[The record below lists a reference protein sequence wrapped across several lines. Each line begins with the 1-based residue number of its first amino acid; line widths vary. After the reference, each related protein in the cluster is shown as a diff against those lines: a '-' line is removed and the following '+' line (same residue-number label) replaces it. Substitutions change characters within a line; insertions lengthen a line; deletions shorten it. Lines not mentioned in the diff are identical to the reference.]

1 VGTIETAIDT
11 PRRRFP
17 RWLPQVLGYAISAAC
32 LAWVLRGYPIGELIP
47 NIKALDFRWVAL
59 AVGAD
64 LGVYVVQGWRWN
76 TLLGPISRLRLWPTV
91 QAIYIGLFADG
102 VLPLRPGEVLR
113 VYLVG
118 HWNDLRLSLVFA
130 SVAVERVIDGLLLVA
145 TFLATAGFV
154 RGIPGN
160 VLTAVEI
167 GGGLLI
173 VLAVLLLWMARGK
186 APEPHVELTESRLAA
201 IWRHVI
207 EGLHLMG
214 SWRTLGYTTLLSLL
228 FVVLQGITMWA
239 LMKAYGLDLNFLVAM
254 GVLTLLRIGIVVPNA
269 PGDVGVVQV
278 ATVMAMRLFDVREND
293 AKTFSFIYLLATR
306 LPVMVAGAVATALT
320 GLNLGELHERAK
332 KRAEPEP

>member
-1 VGTIETAIDT
+1 VGTIETAIDP

-17 RWLPQVLGYAISAAC
+17 RWLPQVAGYAISAAC
-32 LAWVLRGYPIGELIP
+32 LAWVLHGYPIGDLIP
-47 NIKALDFRWVAL
+47 NIRALDFRWVVL
-59 AVGAD
+59 AVAAN
-64 LGVYVVQGWRWN
+64 LGVYVAQGWRWN
-76 TLLGPISRLRLWPTV
+76 TLLGPIARLRLWQTV

-113 VYLVG
+113 AYLVA
-118 HWNDLRLSLVFA
+118 HWNDVRVSLVFA
-130 SVAVERVIDGLLLVA
+130 SLAVERVIDGLLLLA
-145 TFLATAGFV
+145 TFVATAGFV

-160 VLTAVEI
+160 VVTGVEI
-167 GGGLLI
+167 GGGMLI
-173 VLAVLLLWMARGK
+173 AFAVLLLWMARGRR
-186 APEPHVELTESRLAA
+186 PEPHVQLRESRLAA

-214 SWRTLGYTTLLSLL
+214 SWRTLGYTTLISLL
-228 FVVLQGITMWA
+228 FMVLQGVALWA
-239 LMKAYGLDLNFLVAM
+239 LMKAYGLDLNFLVGM

-269 PGDVGVVQV
+269 PGDVGVVQL
-278 ATVMAMRLFDVREND
+278 ATVMAMKLFEVREND

-332 KRAEPEP
+332 KRTQPEP

>member
-1 VGTIETAIDT
+1 M
-11 PRRRFP
+11 
-17 RWLPQVLGYAISAAC
+17 LGYAISAAC
-32 LAWVLRGYPIGELIP
+32 LAWVLHGYPIGELIP
-47 NIKALDFRWVAL
+47 NIRALDFRWVTL
-59 AVGAD
+59 AVAAD
-64 LGVYVVQGWRWN
+64 LGVYVAQAWRWN

-113 VYLVG
+113 IYLVG

-130 SVAVERVIDGLLLVA
+130 SVAVERVIDGLLLLA
-145 TFLATAGFV
+145 TFLITAGFV
-154 RGIPGN
+154 RRIPGN

-167 GGGLLI
+167 GGALLI
-173 VLAVLLLWMARGK
+173 AFAVLLLWMARGRK
-186 APEPHVELTESRLAA
+186 PQPHVELRESKLAA
-201 IWRHVI
+201 IWRHVL

-214 SWRTLGYTTLLSLL
+214 NWRTLGYTTLLSVL
-228 FVVLQGITMWA
+228 FMVLQGVAMWA
-239 LMKAYGLDLNFLVAM
+239 LMKAYGLDLSFLAGL

-278 ATVMAMRLFDVREND
+278 ATVMAMALFDVEKND

-320 GLNLGELHERAK
+320 GLNLGELHERA
-332 KRAEPEP
+332 RHGHRQI